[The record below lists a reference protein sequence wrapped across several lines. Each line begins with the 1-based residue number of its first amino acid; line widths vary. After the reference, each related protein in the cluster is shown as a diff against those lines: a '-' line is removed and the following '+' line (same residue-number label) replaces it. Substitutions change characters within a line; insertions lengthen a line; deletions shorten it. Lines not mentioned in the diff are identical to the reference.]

1 MSPNPATPPPPP
13 PGYTQGTASSNPRPP
28 ATLARA
34 VLGPLM
40 LITLGAL
47 LAEDSMGSVSFGRT
61 WPVLL
66 IVFGLGKLLDFM
78 GSRP

>member
-1 MSPNPATPPPPP
+1 MSPSDPIPPLPPKYAQTTTS
-13 PGYTQGTASSNPRPP
+13 GYQHPP

-34 VLGPLM
+34 VCGPLL

-47 LAEDSMGSVSFGRT
+47 LAEDSMGSVSFART

-66 IVFGLGKLLDFM
+66 IVFGLCKLLDFM
-78 GSRP
+78 GSRTN